1 MVARTKILYIIDYL
15 TIGGGTER
23 QMRELVVHLDR
34 DQFDP
39 TLVTLRQ
46 LNSPGHPNHVN
57 PNCEHF
63 CLEVPRLASLKMIVA
78 VLRLARFMRR
88 NRFDIVHTFFQDA
101 NIGGVLAGAMAGIR
115 SIVVSRRDIGHWYT
129 PRKLFLLRQVNRLAD
144 YFLVNSEAVK
154 QAVVQHEKI
163 RPARIKVVRNGF
175 FDIPDDS
182 PSPLSKSKLGIP
194 ADSHLVGIV
203 ANLVPVKRIDN
214 FIRIAACAADRQ
226 AHFLVIG
233 AGSRREILLAQAR
246 QAGLADRFQIIHTL
260 ENVFDYMKLFDV
272 GLLTSDAE
280 GLSNTLIEYQMC
292 GKPVLAFD
300 VGGNREVIQ
309 DGRTGYLVTPGDLEG
324 MVRRLDA
331 LLLDEP
337 LRKTMGASAA
347 SWARVEFHGSKLI
360 RQTSEF
366 YRYSLTGADLA
377 E

>member
-1 MVARTKILYIIDYL
+1 
-15 TIGGGTER
+15 
-23 QMRELVVHLDR
+23 
-34 DQFDP
+34 
-39 TLVTLRQ
+39 
-46 LNSPGHPNHVN
+46 
-57 PNCEHF
+57 
-63 CLEVPRLASLKMIVA
+63 